1 MTARELLKIVD
12 FLKSQCSEDDMAS
25 VRINSGGNINFAV
38 GLQDFKSY
46 TIPDFITLTKER
58 QWS

>member
-12 FLKSQCSEDDMAS
+12 FLKSQCSGDDMAS
-25 VRINSGGNINFAV
+25 VRINSDGNIYFAV

-46 TIPDFITLTKER
+46 TIPDFIALTKER
-58 QWS
+58 R